1 MATVRGGGQTAPGEA
16 GMEAR
21 TILVVED
28 DCDIRLA
35 LCSILR
41 EEGYRVDCASDGREA
56 ISSLKSGERPAI
68 ILLDLMMPVMNGA
81 DFRKAQLRDPQL
93 ADIPV
98 VVLTA
103 DGRLLEM
110 AKSLGAA
117 AAFSKPFELDALLDV
132 ITRVMDGDGGSV
144 ASA

>member
-1 MATVRGGGQTAPGEA
+1 MA
-16 GMEAR
+16 AR

-28 DCDIRLA
+28 DCDIRSA

-41 EEGYRVDCASDGREA
+41 EEGYRVASASDGREA

-81 DFRKAQLRDPQL
+81 DFRKAQLRDPQV

-103 DGRLLEM
+103 DGRLLET

-117 AAFSKPFELDALLDV
+117 AAFSKPFELDALLDA
-132 ITRVMDGDGGSV
+132 IERVMDDGDRAI